1 MCLGCAVGRHA
12 GLILVKTPNEH
23 SPQAQGA
30 AAAAACYHQHEIM
43 SAIYEQITLR
53 QMIYFRMTDR
63 WGVGWHRLAGRQ
75 HNATSATILH
85 PTVLANAT
93 KAPEGFA
100 CLLYQDLWL
109 ADPTGFFSA
118 AALPGTNHCLWR
130 GCGFP
135 ACDFL
140 DRCADWRPVTVE
152 DCDREGHQ
160 LRRCR
165 LKRY

>member
-1 MCLGCAVGRHA
+1 MNTARRRRAPQPQPPGCL
-12 GLILVKTPNEH
+12 
-23 SPQAQGA
+23 
-30 AAAAACYHQHEIM
+30 QHESM
-43 SAIYEQITLR
+43 SAVHMLSELR
-53 QMIYFRMTDR
+53 QMIYFRATDR
-63 WGVGWHRLAGRQ
+63 WGVWQAGSTTLQAQQSFTQLSWPTRPK
-75 HNATSATILH
+75 H
-85 PTVLANAT
+85 PKDSLVCYIRISGLQIR
-93 KAPEGFA
+93 PG
-100 CLLYQDLWL
+100 LY
-109 ADPTGFFSA
+109 SA
-118 AALPGTNHCLWR
+118 AALPGTKHCLWR